1 MLINGIN
8 INSFNAKQL
17 TVDIQPGQIDNTNT
31 WSRNF
36 LTPFLNYAKTGFST
50 LELLLLVTGTN
61 REDCLIKANNIIA
74 LCLKEKAN
82 VISLDGYTNNNF
94 IGTLTSHKIEK
105 SVRKEYYKLT
115 LNFNGYLEGKETY
128 TKEITTSGTIVN
140 NSTTKTPC
148 KITLTSTANVAS
160 ATIKINSRKI
170 IIKNITANSPI
181 ILNGMTGEFTENG
194 ANKFKDIDLWELPY
208 LDAGNNTITC
218 NKNYITVK
226 LEYKNRF
233 I

>member
-1 MLINGIN
+1 MLINGTN
-8 INSFNAKQL
+8 INSFGAKQL
-17 TVDIQPGQIDNTNT
+17 TVEMQAGQIDNTNT
-31 WSRNF
+31 WSSNF

-50 LELLLLVTGTN
+50 LELLLLVNGTN

-82 VISLDGYTNNNF
+82 VITLDGYTNNNLV
-94 IGTLTSHKIEK
+94 GTLTGNKVEK
-105 SVRKEYYKLT
+105 SVRKEY
-115 LNFNGYLEGKETY
+115 LEGNKTY
-128 TKEITTSGTIVN
+128 TKEIKTSGTITN

-148 KITLTSTANVAS
+148 KITLTSTADVAS
-160 ATIKINSRKI
+160 ATVKINYREI
-170 IIKNITANSPI
+170 TIKNITENSSI
-181 ILNGMTGEFTENG
+181 ILNGLTGEFTENG
-194 ANKFKDIDLWELPY
+194 SNKFGDIDLWELPY

-226 LEYKNRF
+226 IEYKNRF

>member
-1 MLINGIN
+1 MLINNVN
-8 INSFNAKQL
+8 INSFGAKQL
-17 TVDIQPGQIDNTNT
+17 TVEMQAGQIDNTNT
-31 WSRNF
+31 WSSNF

-115 LNFNGYLEGKETY
+115 LNFNGYLEGNKTY
-128 TKEITTSGTIVN
+128 TKEIKTSGTITN

-148 KITLTSTANVAS
+148 KITLTSTADVAS
-160 ATIKINSRKI
+160 ATVKINYREI
-170 IIKNITANSPI
+170 TIKNITANSSI
-181 ILNGMTGEFTENG
+181 ILNGLTGEFTENG
-194 ANKFKDIDLWELPY
+194 SNKFGDIDLWELPY

-226 LEYKNRF
+226 IEYKNRF